1 MQPRRSGRPGVVIA
15 LLWTL
20 ALQMSLPV
28 AHATAHAVFDGSTG
42 AHCGTQQ
49 DLRSAGVTQPDR
61 GDEAACPVCQSLH
74 AKPAVRS
81 QTLGARALC
90 ASETAL
96 CATSQRIH
104 AGATHRAHAPRAPPL
119 EALSLA

>member
-1 MQPRRSGRPGVVIA
+1 MQPPRSRQLGVIA
-15 LLWTL
+15 LLWAL
-20 ALQMSLPV
+20 ALQLSLPI
-28 AHATAHAVFDGSTG
+28 AHASAHAAFDGSTG

-49 DLRSAGVTQPDR
+49 ELGPAGATQPDPSD
-61 GDEAACPVCQSLH
+61 GAACPVCQSLH
-74 AKPAVRS
+74 AKPAMLS
-81 QTLGARALC
+81 QALGAHALC

-96 CATSQRIH
+96 FATAQRIH